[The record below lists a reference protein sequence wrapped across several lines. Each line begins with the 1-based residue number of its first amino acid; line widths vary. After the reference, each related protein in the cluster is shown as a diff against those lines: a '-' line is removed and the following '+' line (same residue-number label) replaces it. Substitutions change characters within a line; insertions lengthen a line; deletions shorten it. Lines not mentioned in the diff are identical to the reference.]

1 MLAKKIRDLRIK
13 KGLSQEKL
21 ARLADVSYNTVVK
34 IESGESKNP
43 TFQTMAGI
51 AKALGVTLDAL
62 AENKSTTPNR
72 QKVID
77 NRNVLHL
84 YCTPFVKHRF

>member
-1 MLAKKIRDLRIK
+1 MLSKRIRELRNK

-21 ARLADVSYNTVVK
+21 ARLADVSYNTIVK

-51 AKALGVTLDAL
+51 AKALNVSLDDL
-62 AENKSTTPNR
+62 AKENN
-72 QKVID
+72 
-77 NRNVLHL
+77 
-84 YCTPFVKHRF
+84 

>member
-1 MLAKKIRDLRIK
+1 MLSKKIRELRNK

-21 ARLADVSYNTVVK
+21 ARLANVSYNTIVK

-51 AKALGVTLDAL
+51 ANALNISLDRL
-62 AENKSTTPNR
+62 ADKESNG
-72 QKVID
+72 
-77 NRNVLHL
+77 
-84 YCTPFVKHRF
+84 

>member
-1 MLAKKIRDLRIK
+1 MLAKRIRELRVK

-21 ARLADVSYNTVVK
+21 ARLADVSYNTIVK

-51 AKALGVTLDAL
+51 AKALGVALDVL
-62 AENKSTTPNR
+62 AENKSQVPNR
-72 QKVID
+72 HQSPEI
-77 NRNVLHL
+77 H
-84 YCTPFVKHRF
+84 

>member
-1 MLAKKIRDLRIK
+1 MLSKRIRELRNK

-21 ARLADVSYNTVVK
+21 ARLADVSYNTIVK

-51 AKALGVTLDAL
+51 AKALGVSLDQL
-62 AENKSTTPNR
+62 ADKEENEKKR
-72 QKVID
+72 
-77 NRNVLHL
+77 L
-84 YCTPFVKHRF
+84 

>member
-1 MLAKKIRDLRIK
+1 MLSKRIRELRNK

-21 ARLADVSYNTVVK
+21 ARLADVSYNTIVK

-51 AKALGVTLDAL
+51 AKALNVSLDDL
-62 AENKSTTPNR
+62 AKESN
-72 QKVID
+72 
-77 NRNVLHL
+77 
-84 YCTPFVKHRF
+84 